1 MSEPPQF
8 SLQSNQDD
16 YQWFRVRAGKPVVF
30 GRNHGDQLFESKKI
44 SKTHATISVSSGG
57 AKLFVDGG
65 NGMTVNG
72 AKHAK
77 GATVLLAVGDVI
89 EFPAT
94 ATLPN
99 GKALPSYKLLQA
111 PLDDTDEDE
120 SSSAANSPA
129 AAPPGSPPRHRRSV
143 HRRRRKQQP
152 RRQCCTRRLTS
163 RTRTRSCRARC
174 SR

>member
-1 MSEPPQF
+1 
-8 SLQSNQDD
+8 
-16 YQWFRVRAGKPVVF
+16 
-30 GRNHGDQLFESKKI
+30 
-44 SKTHATISVSSGG
+44 
-57 AKLFVDGG
+57 
-65 NGMTVNG
+65 MTVNG

-129 AAPPGSPPRHRRSV
+129 AAPPGSPPAPPPQRPPPAAQAAAAAAMLR
-143 HRRRRKQQP
+143 
-152 RRQCCTRRLTS
+152 TRRLTS
-163 RTRTRSCRARC
+163 RTRTRSRRARC